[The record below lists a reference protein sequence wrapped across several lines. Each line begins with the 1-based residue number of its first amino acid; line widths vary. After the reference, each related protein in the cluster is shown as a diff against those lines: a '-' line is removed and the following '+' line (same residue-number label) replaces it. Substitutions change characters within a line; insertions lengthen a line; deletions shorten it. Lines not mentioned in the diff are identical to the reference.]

1 MTWRIYLVGAGAIAH
16 QHAIAAKKLE
26 GVELFAADPSTT
38 ARDTFLAA
46 FPHATMYEDAEAM
59 LASSPAQDH
68 DIVVLAVPPWLHHT
82 AGLSAFRSGRHVLS
96 EKPVA
101 RSQAEL
107 NELLAAAATAGRR
120 LGDCSVRFLGNE
132 PLARA
137 RDILSSGGIGS
148 PYHARLVNRRPR
160 SRPGVE
166 YQPQSGWFLD
176 KKKSGGGAIFDWGV
190 YDLTMFFD
198 VLRPVSA
205 HIHQAWLATPKTA
218 IDPAGVEISIETH
231 AGAAMTLELAS
242 GATVAFDYERGNGFH
257 GDPQSLLNVDGFAG
271 GITWQWT
278 PPFED
283 DVPTLT
289 HHVDV
294 EGKLVPMVEKFPG
307 FGWESVH
314 SRPLLAFVD
323 LIEGRDSVILP
334 EARLAFN
341 FAVMSAIYQC
351 ASDGK
356 PVDVRLGT

>member
-1 MTWRIYLVGAGAIAH
+1 MSWRIYLVGAGAIAH
-16 QHAIAAKKLE
+16 QHAIAAGKLE
-26 GVELFAADPSTT
+26 DAELFAADPSPA
-38 ARDTFLAA
+38 ARDAFRAA
-46 FPHATMYEDAEAM
+46 FPHATVFEDAEVM

-68 DIVVLAVPPWLHHT
+68 DVVVLAVPPWLHHT

-107 NELLAAAATAGRR
+107 DDLLDAAKAAGRR

-132 PLARA
+132 ALARG
-137 RDILSSGGIGS
+137 RDIISSGGIGS

-176 KKKSGGGAIFDWGV
+176 KEKSGGGAIFDWGV
-190 YDLTMFFD
+190 YDLAMFFD

-205 HIHQAWLATPKTA
+205 RIHQAWLATPKTG
-218 IDPAGVEISIETH
+218 IDPEGVDISIETH
-231 AGAAMTLELAS
+231 AGAAMTLELET
-242 GATVAFDYERGNGFH
+242 GAIVTFDYERGNGFH
-257 GDPQSLLNVDGFAG
+257 GEPQSLLNVDGTDG
-271 GITWQWT
+271 GLTWQWT

-283 DVPTLT
+283 DRSTLT
-289 HHVDV
+289 HYVDV
-294 EGKLVPMVEKFPG
+294 EGKVVPRVEKLPG
-307 FGWESVH
+307 FGWDSVH
-314 SRPLLAFVD
+314 ARPLLAFAD

-341 FAVMSAIYQC
+341 FAVMSAIYEC
-351 ASDGK
+351 ASSGL
-356 PVDVRLGT
+356 PVSVTVNA